1 MRSAFLLLLVLT
13 FAWAQD
19 GPPAG
24 RPSLRQRAE
33 AGDADAQFL
42 LAKNYESGRSG
53 LKKDFTQAA
62 YWYRI
67 PALKGDP
74 WAQASLGLLYRFG
87 KGVAL
92 DLPEAYF
99 WLGLATFR
107 TTGPDSESLAEYRDA
122 VAAKLTAEQI
132 EAAKKRISTWTPEAA
147 SK

>member
-1 MRSAFLLLLVLT
+1 MRTVFVLLFVLT
-13 FAWAQD
+13 FAWGQD

-33 AGDADAQFL
+33 AGDGDAQFL

-53 LKKDFTQAA
+53 LTKDFAQAA

-67 PALKGDP
+67 PAEKGDP

-99 WLGLATFR
+99 WLGLAVSR

-122 VAAKLTAEQI
+122 VAAKLSAGQI
-132 EAAKKRISTWTPEAA
+132 EAGKKRIAA
-147 SK
+147 WSPKVK

>member
-1 MRSAFLLLLVLT
+1 MRIALLLLLVVGCV
-13 FAWAQD
+13 WAQD

-33 AGDADAQFL
+33 AGDTDAQFL

-53 LKKDFTQAA
+53 LKKDFVQAA

-87 KGVAL
+87 KGVGL
-92 DLPEAYF
+92 DLAEAYF
-99 WLGLATFR
+99 WLALATSR
-107 TTGPDSESLAEYRDA
+107 TTGADSESLAEYRDA
-122 VAAKLTAEQI
+122 VAAKLSAEQI
-132 EAAKKRISTWTPEAA
+132 EAAKKRISTWAPETA
-147 SK
+147 SR